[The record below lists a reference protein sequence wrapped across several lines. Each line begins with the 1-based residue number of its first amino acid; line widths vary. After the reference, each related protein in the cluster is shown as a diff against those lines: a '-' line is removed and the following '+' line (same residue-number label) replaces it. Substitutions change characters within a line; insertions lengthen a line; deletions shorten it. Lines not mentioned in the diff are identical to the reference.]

1 MNALVMAQVAL
12 EEVTRHRLRASLGM
26 LSIGVGVAAIS
37 IIVALGTIAQAAAQ
51 SIVERQTGRPATLS
65 IISETSAREFITRV
79 APRLEARFER
89 YGVTEWSRLYGWRV
103 TVTAP
108 SMSRPGTVF
117 GVDPAFI
124 EVRPLRVTA
133 GRWFLPSDADLFA
146 PALIVN
152 ETWVTEFGGSARLGQ
167 VLRLDVGAERISGRI
182 LGIVDDADKESRL
195 YAPVDTMLARLGA
208 SGVRDATVIV
218 HGGPNESALLGSR
231 LEIDLGQAGLPHVT
245 AVRVDAAD
253 DFRALF
259 EALQLVLGFIAAV
272 SLITGALGVLNL
284 GLVTAR
290 QRASEFAI
298 RRSFGATSLDVFGI
312 VLAENVIL
320 SVLGGVLGVT
330 TGVVL
335 VTLGTPLLLDRVGV
349 RDLPPYP
356 LTAAVAGLLVASGVG
371 AIAGFAPARLASRA
385 SIIETIR
392 G

>member
-65 IISETSAREFITRV
+65 VISETSAGDFIDRV

-89 YGVTEWSRLYGWRV
+89 YGVTDWSRLYGWPV
-103 TVTAP
+103 TVTAA
-108 SMSRPGTVF
+108 SMSRPETVY

-124 EVRPLRVTA
+124 EVRPLKVTA
-133 GRWFLPSDADLFA
+133 GRWLLPSDSALFA
-146 PALIVN
+146 PGLVVN
-152 ETWVTEFGGSARLGQ
+152 ETWATEFGDSARLGQ
-167 VLRLDVGAERISGRI
+167 ILRLDTGAEHISGRI
-182 LGIVDDADKESRL
+182 LGIVDDAAKESRL
-195 YAPVDTMLARLGA
+195 YAPADIMLARLGA

-218 HGGPNESALLGSR
+218 HGDPNESALLGSR
-231 LEIDLGQAGLPHVT
+231 LQMDLSQEGLPHVT

-253 DFRALF
+253 DFRDLF

-272 SLITGALGVLNL
+272 SLVTGALGVLNL

-298 RRSFGATSLDVFGI
+298 RRSFGATALDVFGI

-320 SVLGGVLGVT
+320 SVLGGVLGVAA
-330 TGVVL
+330 GIVL
-335 VTLGTPLLLDRVGV
+335 VAIGAPLLLDRVGV
-349 RDLPPYP
+349 HDLPAYP
-356 LTAAVAGLLVASGVG
+356 LPAAVVGLLVASGVG
-371 AIAGFAPARLASRA
+371 AVSGFAPARLAARA